1 MLAVQIKDITKK
13 GIKYRLFYQF
23 KWLGTQVF
31 NSEKINIIPPIL
43 TEFDLIS
50 EDDSEI
56 CHTGFLHKNNVGGKS
71 IENEKIDNSYKM
83 PLPPT
88 SSEETQEKN
97 QEAEKAKMARL
108 EYERKERE
116 AEYVKNW
123 LLEQKQKSKER
134 YLKTKEQ
141 KMALKQSNVSV

>member
-1 MLAVQIKDITKK
+1 MVEKK
-13 GIKYRLFYQF
+13 EI
-23 KWLGTQVF
+23 
-31 NSEKINIIPPIL
+31 NSIYYICLKKTINLKRFP
-43 TEFDLIS
+43 
-50 EDDSEI
+50 
-56 CHTGFLHKNNVGGKS
+56 
-71 IENEKIDNSYKM
+71 YKM

-123 LLEQKQKSKER
+123 LLEQKKKSKER
-134 YLKTKEQ
+134 YLKTKER
-141 KMALKQSNVSV
+141 KMALKQSNLSV